1 MKGERER
8 SSLCVIHVSTQIGWR
23 GGEQQVAYLM
33 AGLAV
38 AGVRQEV
45 VCRSG
50 SAMERH
56 CIAHNI
62 NHVAWPRFASI
73 DPVMAFRLAR
83 FSKKSDA
90 TLIHAHDAHAHT
102 MAVMAASLFG
112 MNAQIIVSRRVPFPI
127 GKGILSQ
134 WKYHH
139 ASVRKIICVSEAVRI
154 AAISSGID
162 AHKTMTVHSGI
173 DLSRFRSLSRSEA
186 LRSELGAGPN
196 SILIGTVAALTAEK
210 DLFTFLE
217 TIKRIASASEKP
229 VTAVIAG
236 EGPLLVE
243 LEKYASSLGISESVK
258 LLGFRDDVPQLL
270 ASLDLF
276 ITTPESEG
284 LGTSVLDAMA
294 AGVPV
299 VATSTGGIPEMVID
313 GQTGLLAP
321 INDDVALGQHSIR
334 ILTDPQLADLLVRNA
349 HEHLRKF
356 SVLRMCES
364 TLAIYRAAL
373 SLP

>member
-1 MKGERER
+1 M
-8 SSLCVIHVSTQIGWR
+8 IHVSTQMGWR

-33 AGLAV
+33 AGLAD

-62 NHVAWPRFASI
+62 THVAWPRFASI
-73 DPVMAFRLAR
+73 DPVLAFRLAR
-83 FSKKSDA
+83 FSFKTSA
-90 TLIHAHDAHAHT
+90 NLIHTHDAHAHT
-102 MAVMAASLFG
+102 MAVLAASLFG
-112 MNAQIIVSRRVPFPI
+112 MKAEIIVSRRVLFPV
-127 GKGILSQ
+127 GKGMLSK

-139 ASVRKIICVSEAVRI
+139 ASVRRIICVSDAVRE

-162 AHKTMTVHSGI
+162 ADRTITVHSGI
-173 DLSRFRSLSRSEA
+173 DLSRFSGLSRSEE
-186 LRSELGAGPN
+186 LRSELGAGPD
-196 SILIGTVAALTAEK
+196 SLLIGTVAALTAEK
-210 DLFTFLE
+210 DLFTFLD
-217 TIKRIASASEKP
+217 TIKRIASASQKP

-236 EGPLLVE
+236 EGPLHVE
-243 LEKYASSLGISESVK
+243 LEKYASSLGISGSVK

-270 ASLDLF
+270 ALLDLF
-276 ITTPESEG
+276 ITTTLSEG

-313 GQTGLLAP
+313 GKTGLLAP
-321 INDDVALGQHSIR
+321 VGDDTALARQAIR
-334 ILTDPQLADLLVRNA
+334 ILTDGNLASELVTNTRR
-349 HEHLRKF
+349 HLSHFTVEK
-356 SVLRMCES
+356 MCER
-364 TLAIYRAAL
+364 TLGVYREAG
-373 SLP
+373 LPSSP